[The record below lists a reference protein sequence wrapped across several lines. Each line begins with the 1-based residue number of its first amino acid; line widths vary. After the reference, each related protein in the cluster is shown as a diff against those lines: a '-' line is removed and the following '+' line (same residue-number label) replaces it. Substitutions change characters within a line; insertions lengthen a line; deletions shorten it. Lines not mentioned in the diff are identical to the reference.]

1 MGRAIEEMKYMQT
14 NTYCLHISRDELE
27 ALYFKASCVS
37 VTIEQLLKDIIAD
50 LVGGTFTHGA
60 DERMYADFWYTRW
73 GAEIYPHNFP
83 DAGKS
88 IKARELKGAGEI
100 HIPLQ
105 LTNADTMRLQDKAN
119 CVGCN
124 ESQLLEAFVMDLIS
138 GRFTHGS
145 DERMYADQWFRRC
158 YMFPDKTFIRYLII
172 RDKVDELLE
181 DYEKLKE
188 YQNDY
193 VQMQKSPDVYELDEV
208 MATQKEIEVLSAYI
222 KEIYESYLKSLD
234 DELPEGSL
242 EEVISNVQVWND
254 KRLKLL
260 KGEYEI

>member
-27 ALYFKASCVS
+27 ALYFKASCVN

-50 LVGGTFTHGA
+50 LVGGT
-60 DERMYADFWYTRW
+60 
-73 GAEIYPHNFP
+73 
-83 DAGKS
+83 
-88 IKARELKGAGEI
+88 
-100 HIPLQ
+100 
-105 LTNADTMRLQDKAN
+105 
-119 CVGCN
+119 
-124 ESQLLEAFVMDLIS
+124 
-138 GRFTHGS
+138 FTHGS

-193 VQMQKSPDVYELDEV
+193 VQMQKSPDVYELDSIIPSRFTSLMV
-208 MATQKEIEVLSAYI
+208 SVTGMPTTQALHLHTALYARSMISPVTKGRAPS
-222 KEIYESYLKSLD
+222 
-234 DELPEGSL
+234 
-242 EEVISNVQVWND
+242 VINT
-254 KRLKLL
+254 
-260 KGEYEI
+260 

>member
-27 ALYFKASCVS
+27 ALYFKASCVN

-50 LVGGTFTHGA
+50 LVGGTFTHGS

-193 VQMQKSPDVYELDEV
+193 VQMQKSPDEV

-234 DELPEGSL
+234 DEPPEGSL
-242 EEVISNVQVWND
+242 EEVISKVQVWND

>member
-50 LVGGTFTHGA
+50 LVGGTFTHGS

-73 GAEIYPHNFP
+73 GAETY
-83 DAGKS
+83 ASKS
-88 IKARELKGAGEI
+88 IKAREVR
-100 HIPLQ
+100 IPLQ

-158 YMFPDKTFIRYLII
+158 YIFPDKTFIRYLII

-193 VQMQKSPDVYELDEV
+193 VQMQKSPDAYELDEV
-208 MATQKEIEVLSAYI
+208 MATQKEIETLSAYI

-234 DELPEGSL
+234 DEPPEGSL
-242 EEVISNVQVWND
+242 EEVISKVQVWND

>member
-50 LVGGTFTHGA
+50 LVGGTFTHG
-60 DERMYADFWYTRW
+60 
-73 GAEIYPHNFP
+73 
-83 DAGKS
+83 
-88 IKARELKGAGEI
+88 
-100 HIPLQ
+100 
-105 LTNADTMRLQDKAN
+105 
-119 CVGCN
+119 
-124 ESQLLEAFVMDLIS
+124 
-138 GRFTHGS
+138 S

-193 VQMQKSPDVYELDEV
+193 VQMQKLPDVYEPDEV
-208 MATQKEIEVLSAYI
+208 MATQKEIETLSAYI

-234 DELPEGSL
+234 DEPPEGSL
-242 EEVISNVQVWND
+242 EEVISKVQVWND